1 MYLEIQSIPN
11 VFEYFQSI
19 FLKPC
24 CLLECYDSSQSY
36 YPPLWLQAVLIWM
49 HNIFALQT
57 MLVFL

>member
-1 MYLEIQSIPN
+1 MYLEIQSIRN

-19 FLKPC
+19 FLTRC

-49 HNIFALQT
+49 HNIFAL
-57 MLVFL
+57 